1 MKILQLPIKIF
12 LILSWLMLA
21 TEPVRSQSGNMSDIT
36 MPSPDAMVTEPPT
49 DEAPIGDSEPSAETP
64 TEDVTVGDG
73 ESVAED
79 IAETVTVDQGEPVGE
94 PVAEDVTQPVGE
106 PVAEDVTQ
114 PVAEPV
120 AEDVTEPVAEPVAE
134 DVTQPAGEPVAEDV
148 TQPAGEPVAEDVTQ
162 PVAEP
167 VAEDVTEPVAEPV
180 AEDVTQP
187 AGEPVAEDV
196 TEPVAEPVA
205 EDVTEPVAEPVAEDV
220 TQPVAE
226 PIAEDVTQPV
236 GEPVAEDVTQPAGEP
251 VAEDVTQPV
260 GEPVAEDVTQPVSEP
275 VAEDVT
281 QPVSEPVAEDV
292 TQPVGEPVAEDVTQP
307 VGEPVAEDVTQP
319 VGEPVAEDV
328 TQPVGEPVAEDV
340 TQPVGEPV
348 AEDVTQPVGEPVAE
362 DVTQPVGEPVAEDV
376 TQPVA
381 EPVAED
387 VTVDQGE
394 PVAEDVTVDQGEPVA
409 EDVTEDVT
417 ETVTVDESEIVSEP
431 AVESSTEETAL
442 EDSNTGIDL
451 RENTAGDSVDTPEEN
466 TFEVVEESSDVV
478 LDSTSSSDNQNL
490 DSDDNTVS
498 ESIIETEEGSADVV
512 DRANSN
518 SDTDVEATDSLDSQP
533 NDTELETV
541 EIQEAE
547 RAIATEAEVE
557 DTVESNTVEQVE
569 PDDDVAQ
576 TEAEEI
582 IQEPEE
588 VVEEPSLEEEVAEEV
603 VEEPSLEEEVVE
615 EPSLEE
621 EEAAEEPSLEEE
633 EAAEEPS
640 QEEEVAEKKNSES
653 DLGQLDRVAYEAQV
667 QEAPNDVAIQMQ
679 EEFQLT
685 QLINS
690 SGLQVYGTVPSVKDI
705 SRRLAQLAEQTG
717 KRPAFINISL
727 QQNQLE
733 SFVVLPDKT
742 SIASTNSNAVAS
754 SDLQKINSQPQP
766 LTLRKTIKNT
776 SRKELMATAT
786 EFREEISD
794 GRNLGENGYLESAQ
808 ELYRVLIEPIEAEL
822 EANGIDILVFSM
834 DSGLRLLP
842 LAALHDG
849 EQFLVEK
856 YAMGIVPSFGLT
868 DTRYVNLNQS
878 PILAMGASEFEEQE
892 ALPTVAIELETIVKT
907 PRQGEAFLNEEF
919 TIANFIAQ
927 NSREIPFPIVHLGTH
942 AEFKAGNLS
951 DSYIQFYDDKL
962 NMPQL
967 QQLSDQLGWNTDA
980 TPVELLVLSA
990 CETALG
996 NEDAELGFAGLA
1008 VQAGAKS
1015 ALASLWYVS
1024 DLGTL
1029 ALMGEFYDRLETS
1042 LVKAEALR
1050 QTQLAMLKGDVEV
1063 DNGQIKLSNGENL
1076 SLPEEFPDGNLSLSH
1091 PYFWSAFTLIGN
1103 WN

>member
-49 DEAPIGDSEPSAETP
+49 EEVPVGDSEPAAETP
-64 TEDVTVGDG
+64 TEEVTASDG

-79 IAETVTVDQGEPVGE
+79 IAETVIENVTPPAGEAIVEDVTRPAGK
-94 PVAEDVTQPVGE
+94 PIAEDVTTPAGETVTEDVTTPAGETVTEDVTTPAGE
-106 PVAEDVTQ
+106 PVVEDVTRPAGKPIAEDVTT
-114 PVAEPV
+114 PAGETVT
-120 AEDVTEPVAEPVAE
+120 EDVTTPAGETVTE
-134 DVTQPAGEPVAEDV
+134 DVTTPAGEPVVEDVTTPAGETVTEDVTTPAGETVTEDVTTPAGEPVVEDVTTPAGETVTEDVTTPAGETVTEDVTTPAGETVTEDVTTPAGEPVAEDV
-148 TQPAGEPVAEDVTQ
+148 TTPAGEPVAEDVTT
-162 PVAEP
+162 PAGETVT
-167 VAEDVTEPVAEPV
+167 EDVT
-180 AEDVTQP
+180 TP

-196 TEPVAEPVA
+196 TTPAGETVT
-205 EDVTEPVAEPVAEDV
+205 EDVT
-220 TQPVAE
+220 T
-226 PIAEDVTQPV
+226 
-236 GEPVAEDVTQPAGEP
+236 PAGEP
-251 VAEDVTQPV
+251 VVEDVTTPA
-260 GEPVAEDVTQPVSEP
+260 GET
-275 VAEDVT
+275 
-281 QPVSEPVAEDV
+281 
-292 TQPVGEPVAEDVTQP
+292 
-307 VGEPVAEDVTQP
+307 
-319 VGEPVAEDV
+319 
-328 TQPVGEPVAEDV
+328 
-340 TQPVGEPV
+340 
-348 AEDVTQPVGEPVAE
+348 
-362 DVTQPVGEPVAEDV
+362 
-376 TQPVA
+376 
-381 EPVAED
+381 
-387 VTVDQGE
+387 
-394 PVAEDVTVDQGEPVA
+394 
-409 EDVTEDVT
+409 VTEDVT
-417 ETVTVDESEIVSEP
+417 TPAGETVTEDVTLDENEIVVEILTEDTIAPVDESITEDVGETSTETATLDEGEP
-431 AVESSTEETAL
+431 AVENPTEEAAL
-442 EDSNTGIDL
+442 EDSNTGIDS
-451 RENTAGDSVDTPEEN
+451 RENTASDSVDTPEEN
-466 TFEVVEESSDVV
+466 TFEVVEESSDPV
-478 LDSTSSSDNQNL
+478 LDSTSNSANRSL
-490 DSDDNTVS
+490 DSDDNNVNG
-498 ESIIETEEGSADVV
+498 SIVETEEGL
-512 DRANSN
+512 
-518 SDTDVEATDSLDSQP
+518 TEATDSLDSQP
-533 NDTELETV
+533 NNTELEDV
-541 EIQEAE
+541 KIQEAE
-547 RAIATEAEVE
+547 RAIATEGQVE
-557 DTVESNTVEQVE
+557 DTVESNTVEEIE
-569 PDDDVAQ
+569 PNANITE
-576 TEAEEI
+576 TEAEESSL
-582 IQEPEE
+582 EPEEVTEELSQPEEQAVEE
-588 VVEEPSLEEEVAEEV
+588 VVEEPSLEEEVVEEPSLEEEV

-621 EEAAEEPSLEEE
+621 EEEVVEEPSLEEE
-633 EAAEEPS
+633 EEVVEEPS

-667 QEAPNDVAIQMQ
+667 QEAPSDVAIQMQ

-878 PILAMGASEFEEQE
+878 PILAMGASEFEEQQ
-892 ALPTVAIELETIVKT
+892 ALPTVAIELETIVRT
-907 PRQGEAFLNEEF
+907 PRQGETFLNEEF
-919 TIANFIAQ
+919 TIANFVAQ

-942 AEFKAGNLS
+942 AEFNAGDMS

-962 NMPQL
+962 KIPQL

-1008 VQAGAKS
+1008 VQAGVKS

-1029 ALMGEFYDRLETS
+1029 ALMGEFYDRLGTN

-1050 QTQLAMLKGDVEV
+1050 QTQLAMLQGNVDV
-1063 DNGQIKLSNGENL
+1063 DNGQIKLSNGDSL
-1076 SLPEEFPDGNLSLSH
+1076 PLPEEFPDGNLSLSH